1 MTAHEPLRGR
11 ALAAFVLIALIWG
24 STWLVIAFQ
33 VGPHQQVNTPAV
45 WTLTWRFVL
54 GALIAFPVALW
65 RREGVMLD
73 RGGWMVAVT
82 VAVFQFFGNYQFVYR
97 AEEYLTSGVVAV
109 LFALLMVPNAVLA
122 RMVLGTRISRRFVA
136 GSAVALAGIAL
147 LLAKEYLASLG
158 KGGTASSS
166 PMLGALLVVGALLTA
181 AVANVVQ
188 ASDAGRRQPI
198 MALIAWAMLIGAVID
213 AGFAWAT
220 VGAPVI
226 DPRASYWW
234 EVAYLAII
242 GSVVPFPLY
251 FALIRQMGAGRAAYN
266 GVAVPVVAMGLST
279 LFEGYRWTGLAAG
292 GSMLAMTG
300 LLIALSGRSPA
311 PKIAESPSR

>member
-1 MTAHEPLRGR
+1 MTHHEPLRGR
-11 ALAAFVLIALIWG
+11 ALAAFALVALIWG

-33 VGPHQQVNTPAV
+33 VGPHEHVNTPAE
-45 WTLTWRFVL
+45 WTLTWRFMV
-54 GALIAFPVALW
+54 GALVAFPVALV
-65 RREGVMLD
+65 RREGLMLD
-73 RGGWMVAVT
+73 RGGWMVALT
-82 VAVFQFFGNYQFVYR
+82 VAVFQFFGNYQFVYH
-97 AEEYLTSGVVAV
+97 AEQYLTSGVVAV

-122 RMVLGTRISRRFVA
+122 RITLGTRISGRFMA
-136 GSAVALAGIAL
+136 GSGVALGGIAL
-147 LLAKEYLASLG
+147 LLLQEYRAAPASAAPL
-158 KGGTASSS
+158 T
-166 PMLGALLVVGALLTA
+166 GALLVVGALLTA
-181 AVANVVQ
+181 AVANVAQ
-188 ASDAGRRQPI
+188 ASHAGRRQPI
-198 MALIAWAMLIGAVID
+198 MALIAWAMLLGAGID
-213 AGFAWAT
+213 AGFAYAT

-234 EVAYLAII
+234 EVGYLAII

-279 LFEGYRWTGLAAG
+279 IFEGYRWTSLAAG

-311 PKIAESPSR
+311 KPSR

>member
-1 MTAHEPLRGR
+1 VTHHEPLRGR
-11 ALAAFVLIALIWG
+11 ALAAFALVALIWG

-33 VGPHQQVNTPAV
+33 VGPHEHVNTPAV

-54 GALIAFPVALW
+54 GALVAFPVAIW
-65 RREGVMLD
+65 RREGLMLD
-73 RGGWMVAVT
+73 RGGWMVALT

-122 RMVLGTRISRRFVA
+122 RITLGTRISRRFVA
-136 GSAVALAGIAL
+136 GSVVALAGIAL
-147 LLAKEYLASLG
+147 LLAKEYLAAP
-158 KGGTASSS
+158 ASAS

-181 AVANVVQ
+181 SVANVVQ
-188 ASDAGRRQPI
+188 ASKAGRRQPI
-198 MALIAWAMLIGAVID
+198 MALIAWAMLIGAGID
-213 AGFAWAT
+213 AAFAYAT

-279 LFEGYRWTGLAAG
+279 IFEGYRWTSLAAG

-300 LLIALSGRSPA
+300 LLIALSGRSA
-311 PKIAESPSR
+311 AKPSR

>member
-1 MTAHEPLRGR
+1 MTHHEPLRGR
-11 ALAAFVLIALIWG
+11 ALAAFALVALIWG

-33 VGPHQQVNTPAV
+33 VGPHEHVNTPAV

-54 GALIAFPVALW
+54 GALVAFPVAIW
-65 RREGVMLD
+65 RREGLMLD
-73 RGGWMVAVT
+73 RGGWMVALT

-122 RMVLGTRISRRFVA
+122 RITLGTRISRRFVA
-136 GSAVALAGIAL
+136 GSVVALAGIAL
-147 LLAKEYLASLG
+147 LLAKEYLAAP
-158 KGGTASSS
+158 ASAS

-181 AVANVVQ
+181 SVANVVQ
-188 ASDAGRRQPI
+188 ASKAGRRQPI
-198 MALIAWAMLIGAVID
+198 MALIAWAMLIGAGID
-213 AGFAWAT
+213 AAFAYAT

-279 LFEGYRWTGLAAG
+279 IFEGYRWTSLAAG

-300 LLIALSGRSPA
+300 LLIALSGRSA
-311 PKIAESPSR
+311 AKPSR